1 MKENLRANFTD
12 RQTKMLF
19 INEVFYSIQ
28 GESSFAGYPCKF
40 IRLAGC
46 NLKCSY
52 CDTEEALT
60 TENSKKFNIS
70 EIISILRTMGGKIRL
85 TEVTGGEPL
94 LQEAVYD
101 LFDELIKLNYVILLE
116 TNGTLDI
123 RNVPREIIKIVD
135 IKCPSSGFSHKNN
148 YKNLDY
154 ITAIDELKFV
164 IGTDE
169 DYEFAKD
176 FLKTG
181 DLRTKKII
189 FSAVEAVMSSTD
201 LALKILKDQL
211 NVRLGIQLHKV
222 LRLK

>member
-1 MKENLRANFTD
+1 
-12 RQTKMLF
+12 MLF
-19 INEVFYSIQ
+19 VNDIFYSIQ

-40 IRLAGC
+40 VRLAGC

-60 TENSKKFNIS
+60 TENSRKLSVS
-70 EIISILRTMGGKIRL
+70 EIVNDLSKIGGKIRL
-85 TEVTGGEPL
+85 VEITGGEPL
-94 LQEAVYD
+94 IQEAVYG
-101 LFDELIKLNYVILLE
+101 LFDELIKLNYTVLLE
-116 TNGTLDI
+116 TNGSIDLKS
-123 RNVPREIIKIVD
+123 VPVKVIKIVD

-201 LALKILKDQL
+201 LALKILKDEL